1 MRGSPTISAEEETL
15 RTVLVRRSW
24 RLGRS
29 LEASRFET
37 ECGILWI
44 VEVLRYLKQIMVTD
58 STADWTRD
66 YETECGGSFLFNIQ
80 GRTLLSFFIASSAQ
94 IKL

>member
-1 MRGSPTISAEEETL
+1 MLECCNLKKVWHFLDCGGGGTPISETNNGH
-15 RTVLVRRSW
+15 
-24 RLGRS
+24 RLHG
-29 LEASRFET
+29 
-37 ECGILWI
+37 
-44 VEVLRYLKQIMVTD
+44 
-58 STADWTRD
+58 STADWTWD

>member
-29 LEASRFET
+29 PEASRFET

-44 VEVLRYLKQIMVTD
+44 VELLRYLKQIMVTD
-58 STADWTRD
+58 STADWTWD

>member
-1 MRGSPTISAEEETL
+1 M
-15 RTVLVRRSW
+15 
-24 RLGRS
+24 
-29 LEASRFET
+29 LECCNLKKVAFF
-37 ECGILWI
+37 GLWI

-58 STADWTRD
+58 STADWTWD